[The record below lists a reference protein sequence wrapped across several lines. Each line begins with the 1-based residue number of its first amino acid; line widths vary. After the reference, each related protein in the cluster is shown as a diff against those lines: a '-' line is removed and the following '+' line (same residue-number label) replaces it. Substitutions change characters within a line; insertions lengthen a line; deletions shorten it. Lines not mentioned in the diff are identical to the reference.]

1 MAYFVHKFRST
12 IGKSKQIRHGDKV
25 LVATSGGASSAAML
39 HLIRQGLNETSH
51 KQLRFEPAFLYVDGT
66 GEYFMLYTNA
76 KFIVDDWMM
85 IIVKLVFNTLRK

>member
-1 MAYFVHKFRST
+1 MEKHFIFDILECSRDCFLAYFVHKFRST

-66 GEYFMLYTNA
+66 SE
-76 KFIVDDWMM
+76 
-85 IIVKLVFNTLRK
+85 